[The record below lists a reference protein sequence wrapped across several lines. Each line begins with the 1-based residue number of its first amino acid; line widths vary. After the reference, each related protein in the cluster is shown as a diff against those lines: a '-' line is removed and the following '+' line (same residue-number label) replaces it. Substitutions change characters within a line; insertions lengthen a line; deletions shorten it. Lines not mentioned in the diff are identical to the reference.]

1 MSKMILA
8 GKLLRMKALL
18 NNLRIN
24 CVVRSSH
31 KVTKKKKKLENN
43 WYNYKT

>member
-31 KVTKKKKKLENN
+31 KVTKKKYIENN